1 MGPNT
6 NVRLMNMLS
15 ESELKVCGDI
25 MHIVEFGWIG
35 HTPLTEILTGIAE
48 SGISW
53 ILCSTEHYVKK

>member
-1 MGPNT
+1 
-6 NVRLMNMLS
+6 MNMLS